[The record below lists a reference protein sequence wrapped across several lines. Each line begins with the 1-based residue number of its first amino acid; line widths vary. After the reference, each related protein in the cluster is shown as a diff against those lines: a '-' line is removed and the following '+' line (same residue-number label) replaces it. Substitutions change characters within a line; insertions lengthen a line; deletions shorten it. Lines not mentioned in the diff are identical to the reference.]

1 MTRLLMSGVAVAAL
15 LAFGSMANAQS
26 EQPSTQTMPNQGGGS
41 GPDTGAGGA
50 AGTDV
55 QGQGGADVQ
64 TQGGAGAQTQTP
76 QDTQSGQSQQ
86 KSSDSM
92 EKSSDTKKKSSDMQK
107 QTDESGGAD
116 KTKKQSQSS
125 ESSGA
130 TGATGKAGKIDVPQ
144 GKRSQVAKSFSSHKV
159 KHVDIDVDVSVGV
172 AVPRTVVLHAVP
184 ADIVEIVPGF
194 RGYRYFVLAS
204 GEIVIVDPA
213 TFVVVYV
220 LPV

>member
-26 EQPSTQTMPNQGGGS
+26 EQPSTQTMPNQGAGS

-50 AGTDV
+50 ASTDV
-55 QGQGGADVQ
+55 QGQS
-64 TQGGAGAQTQTP
+64 GAGAQTQMP

-86 KSSDSM
+86 KSSDM

-107 QTDESGGAD
+107 QSDESGGAD
-116 KTKKQSQSS
+116 KTKKQSQSKS

-130 TGATGKAGKIDVPQ
+130 TGATGKAGKIDVPE
-144 GKRSQVAKSFSSHKV
+144 GKRSQIAKSFSSHKV
-159 KHVDIDVDVSVGV
+159 KSTNVDIDVSVGV
-172 AVPRTVVLHAVP
+172 AVPHSVVLHTVP
-184 ADIVEIVPGF
+184 VDIVEIVPAF

>member
-50 AGTDV
+50 AGSDG

-64 TQGGAGAQTQTP
+64 TQGGAGAQTQMP

-86 KSSDSM
+86 
-92 EKSSDTKKKSSDMQK
+92 KSSDTKKKSSDMQK
-107 QTDESGGAD
+107 QTDESGAAD
-116 KTKKQSQSS
+116 KTKKQSQSKQ

-130 TGATGKAGKIDVPQ
+130 TGATGNAGKIDVPE

-159 KHVDIDVDVSVGV
+159 KHVDVDVDVSIGV

-194 RGYRYFVLAS
+194 RGYRYFVLAN

-220 LPV
+220 IAA